1 MFQLLGLAVLRT
13 ALPAEGWFRLSVNRS
28 KNHSVHVASGS
39 GSDWFKPER
48 VLLVRQQAFRSAIS
62 EDFTEIQG
70 LAVAAGSQVVCHI
83 SAVRKIP
90 HPATFLGSGKVLEIT
105 ELVKKLAVDVV
116 ILDHNATPVQE
127 RNLEQA
133 FHCRVIDRT
142 RLILDIFALRARTS
156 EGKLQVELA
165 QLNHLATRLVRG
177 WTHLERQRGG
187 LGLRGPGETQLET
200 DRRLI
205 GRRIRTLGRKL
216 EKVRLQRTLRRNQ
229 RDRVPIPTV
238 AIVGYTNAG
247 KTTLFNALSG
257 ASGLVVDQLFA
268 TLDPMMRRLDISGYG
283 PVIVSDTVGFI
294 SRLPHELVDA
304 FHSTLEEVSASQLL
318 LHVID
323 LLDPEITERV
333 EQVERVLDAIG
344 AGDIPRL
351 RVYNKAD
358 LIEASS
364 FRSLANGGSHRGL
377 RISASTGKG
386 LKELIETVGALL
398 GSDRERRMLK
408 IPSDRPRLRAAVYR
422 IAEVADEKVDA
433 EGNWWLE
440 LLVDAVAV
448 GRLES
453 QEQFQTG
460 WWQAFGKESTRL
472 NVII

>member
-1 MFQLLGLAVLRT
+1 M
-13 ALPAEGWFRLSVNRS
+13 
-28 KNHSVHVASGS
+28 ASGFD
-39 GSDWFKPER
+39 SDRIKSER
-48 VLLVRQQAFRSAIS
+48 VLLVRQQTFRLAVS
-62 EDFTEIQG
+62 EDFAEIEG
-70 LAVAAGSQVVCHI
+70 LAVAAGSQVVAHI

-90 HPATFLGSGKVLEIT
+90 HPATFLGSGKVLEIS
-105 ELVKKLAVDVV
+105 ELVDKLAVDVV

-216 EKVRLQRTLRRNQ
+216 EKVRLQRALRRNQ

-333 EQVERVLDAIG
+333 GQVERVLDAIG

-364 FRSLANGGSHRGL
+364 FRSFVNGSSDRGL

-386 LKELIETVGALL
+386 LEELIETVGALL

>member
-1 MFQLLGLAVLRT
+1 M
-13 ALPAEGWFRLSVNRS
+13 
-28 KNHSVHVASGS
+28 ASGFD
-39 GSDWFKPER
+39 SDQIKSER
-48 VLLVRQQAFRSAIS
+48 VLLVRQQTFRLAVS
-62 EDFTEIQG
+62 EDFTEIEG
-70 LAVAAGSQVVCHI
+70 LAVAAGSQVVAHI
-83 SAVRKIP
+83 SAVRKLP
-90 HPATFLGSGKVLEIT
+90 HPATFLGSGKVLEIS
-105 ELVKKLAVDVV
+105 ELVDKLAVDVV

-133 FHCRVIDRT
+133 LHCRVVDRT

-216 EKVRLQRTLRRNQ
+216 EKVRLQRALRRNQ

-364 FRSLANGGSHRGL
+364 FRSFVNGSSHRGL

-386 LKELIETVGALL
+386 LEELVETVGALL

>member
-1 MFQLLGLAVLRT
+1 M
-13 ALPAEGWFRLSVNRS
+13 
-28 KNHSVHVASGS
+28 ASGFD
-39 GSDWFKPER
+39 SDRIKSER
-48 VLLVRQQAFRSAIS
+48 VLLVRQQTFRLAVS
-62 EDFTEIQG
+62 EDFTEIEG
-70 LAVAAGSQVVCHI
+70 LAVAAGSQVVAHI

-90 HPATFLGSGKVLEIT
+90 HPATFLGSGKVLEIS
-105 ELVKKLAVDVV
+105 ELVDKLAVDVV

-216 EKVRLQRTLRRNQ
+216 EKVRLQRALRRNQ

-364 FRSLANGGSHRGL
+364 FRSFVNGSSHRGL

-386 LKELIETVGALL
+386 LEELVETVGALL

>member
-1 MFQLLGLAVLRT
+1 M
-13 ALPAEGWFRLSVNRS
+13 
-28 KNHSVHVASGS
+28 ASGFD
-39 GSDWFKPER
+39 SDRIKSER
-48 VLLVRQQAFRSAIS
+48 VLLVRQQTFRLAVS
-62 EDFTEIQG
+62 EDFTEIEG
-70 LAVAAGSQVVCHI
+70 LAVAAGSQVVAHI

-90 HPATFLGSGKVLEIT
+90 HPATFLGSGKVLEIS
-105 ELVKKLAVDVV
+105 ELVDKLAVDVV

-216 EKVRLQRTLRRNQ
+216 EKVRLQRALRRNQ

-333 EQVERVLDAIG
+333 GQVERVLDAIG

-364 FRSLANGGSHRGL
+364 FRSFVNGGSHRGL

-386 LKELIETVGALL
+386 LEELVETVGALL

-472 NVII
+472 NVIICPENWPLQIRCSW

>member
-1 MFQLLGLAVLRT
+1 
-13 ALPAEGWFRLSVNRS
+13 
-28 KNHSVHVASGS
+28 VASGFD
-39 GSDWFKPER
+39 SDRIKSER
-48 VLLVRQQAFRSAIS
+48 VLMVRQQTFRLAVS
-62 EDFTEIQG
+62 EDFTEIEG
-70 LAVAAGSQVVCHI
+70 LAVAAGSQVVAHI

-90 HPATFLGSGKVLEIT
+90 HPATFLGSGKVVEIS
-105 ELVKKLAVDVV
+105 ELVDKLAVDVV

-216 EKVRLQRTLRRNQ
+216 EKVRLQRALRRNQ

-364 FRSLANGGSHRGL
+364 FRSFVNGSSHRGL

-386 LKELIETVGALL
+386 LEELVETVGALL

>member
-1 MFQLLGLAVLRT
+1 
-13 ALPAEGWFRLSVNRS
+13 
-28 KNHSVHVASGS
+28 VASGFD
-39 GSDWFKPER
+39 SDRIKSER
-48 VLLVRQQAFRSAIS
+48 VLLVRQQTFRLAVS
-62 EDFTEIQG
+62 EDFTEIEG
-70 LAVAAGSQVVCHI
+70 LAVAAGSQVVAHI

-90 HPATFLGSGKVLEIT
+90 HPATFLGSGKVLEIS
-105 ELVKKLAVDVV
+105 ELVDKLAVDVV

-165 QLNHLATRLVRG
+165 QLSHLATRLVRG

-216 EKVRLQRTLRRNQ
+216 EKVRLQRALRRNQ

-364 FRSLANGGSHRGL
+364 FRSFVNGSSDRGL

-386 LKELIETVGALL
+386 LEELVETVGALL

>member
-1 MFQLLGLAVLRT
+1 M
-13 ALPAEGWFRLSVNRS
+13 
-28 KNHSVHVASGS
+28 ASGFD
-39 GSDWFKPER
+39 SDRIKSER
-48 VLLVRQQAFRSAIS
+48 VLLVRQQTFRLAVS
-62 EDFTEIQG
+62 EDFTEIEG
-70 LAVAAGSQVVCHI
+70 LAVAAGSQVVAHI

-90 HPATFLGSGKVLEIT
+90 HPATFLGSGKVLEIS
-105 ELVKKLAVDVV
+105 ELVDKLAVDVV

-364 FRSLANGGSHRGL
+364 FRSFVNGSSHRGL

-386 LKELIETVGALL
+386 LEELVETVGALL

-460 WWQAFGKESTRL
+460 WWQAFGKESTRR

>member
-1 MFQLLGLAVLRT
+1 M
-13 ALPAEGWFRLSVNRS
+13 
-28 KNHSVHVASGS
+28 ASGFD
-39 GSDWFKPER
+39 SDRIKSER
-48 VLLVRQQAFRSAIS
+48 VLLVRQQTFRLAVS
-62 EDFTEIQG
+62 EDFTEIEG
-70 LAVAAGSQVVCHI
+70 LAVAAGSQVVAHI

-90 HPATFLGSGKVLEIT
+90 HPATFLGSGKVVEIS
-105 ELVKKLAVDVV
+105 ELVDKLAVDVV

-216 EKVRLQRTLRRNQ
+216 EKVRLQRALRRNQ

-333 EQVERVLDAIG
+333 GQVERVLDAIG

-364 FRSLANGGSHRGL
+364 FRSFVNGSSDRGL

-386 LKELIETVGALL
+386 LEELVETVGALL

-460 WWQAFGKESTRL
+460 WWQTFGKESTRL

>member
-1 MFQLLGLAVLRT
+1 M
-13 ALPAEGWFRLSVNRS
+13 
-28 KNHSVHVASGS
+28 ASGFD
-39 GSDWFKPER
+39 SDRIKSER
-48 VLLVRQQAFRSAIS
+48 VLLVRQQTFRLAVS
-62 EDFTEIQG
+62 EDFTEIEG
-70 LAVAAGSQVVCHI
+70 LAVAAGSQVVAHI

-90 HPATFLGSGKVLEIT
+90 HPATFLGSGKVLEIS
-105 ELVKKLAVDVV
+105 ELVDKLAVDVV

-216 EKVRLQRTLRRNQ
+216 EKVRQQRALRRNQ

-333 EQVERVLDAIG
+333 GQVERVLDAIG

-364 FRSLANGGSHRGL
+364 IRSFVNGSSDRGL

-386 LKELIETVGALL
+386 LEELVETVGALL

>member
-1 MFQLLGLAVLRT
+1 M
-13 ALPAEGWFRLSVNRS
+13 
-28 KNHSVHVASGS
+28 ASGFD
-39 GSDWFKPER
+39 SDRIKSER
-48 VLLVRQQAFRSAIS
+48 VLLVRQQTFRLAVS
-62 EDFTEIQG
+62 EDFTEIEG
-70 LAVAAGSQVVCHI
+70 LAVAAGSQVVAHI

-90 HPATFLGSGKVLEIT
+90 HPATFLGSGKVLEIS
-105 ELVKKLAVDVV
+105 ELVDKLAVDVV

-216 EKVRLQRTLRRNQ
+216 EKVRLQRALRRNQ

-364 FRSLANGGSHRGL
+364 FRSFVDGSRHRGL

-386 LKELIETVGALL
+386 LEELVETVGALL

-460 WWQAFGKESTRL
+460 WWQAFGKESARL

>member
-1 MFQLLGLAVLRT
+1 
-13 ALPAEGWFRLSVNRS
+13 
-28 KNHSVHVASGS
+28 VASGFD
-39 GSDWFKPER
+39 SDRIKSER
-48 VLLVRQQAFRSAIS
+48 VLLVRQQAFRLAVS
-62 EDFTEIQG
+62 EDFTEIEG
-70 LAVAAGSQVVCHI
+70 LAIAAGSQVVAHI

-90 HPATFLGSGKVLEIT
+90 HPATFLGSGKVLEIS
-105 ELVKKLAVDVV
+105 ELVDKLAVDVV

-216 EKVRLQRTLRRNQ
+216 EKVRLQRALRRNQ

-358 LIEASS
+358 LVEASS
-364 FRSLANGGSHRGL
+364 FRSFVNGSRHRGL

-386 LKELIETVGALL
+386 LKELVETVGALL

-453 QEQFQTG
+453 QEQFQSG
-460 WWQAFGKESTRL
+460 WWQAFENDSTRL

>member
-1 MFQLLGLAVLRT
+1 
-13 ALPAEGWFRLSVNRS
+13 
-28 KNHSVHVASGS
+28 VASGFD
-39 GSDWFKPER
+39 SDRIKSER
-48 VLLVRQQAFRSAIS
+48 VLLVRQQTFRLAVS
-62 EDFTEIQG
+62 EDFAEIEG
-70 LAVAAGSQVVCHI
+70 LAVAAGSQVVAHI

-90 HPATFLGSGKVLEIT
+90 HPATFLGSGKVLEIS
-105 ELVKKLAVDVV
+105 ELVDKLAVDVV

-216 EKVRLQRTLRRNQ
+216 EKVRLQRALRRNQ

-333 EQVERVLDAIG
+333 GQVERVLDAIG

-364 FRSLANGGSHRGL
+364 FRSFVNGSSDRGL

-386 LKELIETVGALL
+386 LEELIETVGALL

>member
-1 MFQLLGLAVLRT
+1 M
-13 ALPAEGWFRLSVNRS
+13 
-28 KNHSVHVASGS
+28 ASGFD
-39 GSDWFKPER
+39 SDRIKSER
-48 VLLVRQQAFRSAIS
+48 VLLVRQQTFRLAVS
-62 EDFTEIQG
+62 EDFTEIEG
-70 LAVAAGSQVVCHI
+70 LAVAAGSQVVAHI

-90 HPATFLGSGKVLEIT
+90 HPATFLGSGKVLEIS
-105 ELVKKLAVDVV
+105 ELVDKLAVDVV

-216 EKVRLQRTLRRNQ
+216 EKVRLQRALRRNQ

-364 FRSLANGGSHRGL
+364 FRSFVNGGSHRGL

-386 LKELIETVGALL
+386 LEELVETVGALL

-460 WWQAFGKESTRL
+460 WWQAFGKESARL

>member
-1 MFQLLGLAVLRT
+1 M
-13 ALPAEGWFRLSVNRS
+13 
-28 KNHSVHVASGS
+28 ASGFD
-39 GSDWFKPER
+39 SDQIKSER
-48 VLLVRQQAFRSAIS
+48 VLLVRQQTFRLAVS
-62 EDFTEIQG
+62 EDFTEIEG
-70 LAVAAGSQVVCHI
+70 LAVAAGSQVVAHI

-90 HPATFLGSGKVLEIT
+90 HPATFLGSGKVLEIS
-105 ELVKKLAVDVV
+105 ELVDKLAVDVV

-142 RLILDIFALRARTS
+142 RLILDLFALRARTS

-216 EKVRLQRTLRRNQ
+216 EKVRLQRALRRNQ

-364 FRSLANGGSHRGL
+364 FRSFVNGSSHRGL

-386 LKELIETVGALL
+386 LEELVETVGALL

-472 NVII
+472 KVII

>member
-1 MFQLLGLAVLRT
+1 M
-13 ALPAEGWFRLSVNRS
+13 
-28 KNHSVHVASGS
+28 ASGFD
-39 GSDWFKPER
+39 SDRIKSER
-48 VLLVRQQAFRSAIS
+48 VLLVRQQTSRLAVP
-62 EDFTEIQG
+62 EDFTEIEG
-70 LAVAAGSQVVCHI
+70 LAVAAGSQVVAHI

-90 HPATFLGSGKVLEIT
+90 HPATFLGSGKVLEIS
-105 ELVKKLAVDVV
+105 ELVDKLAVDVV

-216 EKVRLQRTLRRNQ
+216 EKVRLQRALRRNQ

-364 FRSLANGGSHRGL
+364 FRSFVNGSSHRGL

-386 LKELIETVGALL
+386 LEELVETVGALL

>member
-1 MFQLLGLAVLRT
+1 M
-13 ALPAEGWFRLSVNRS
+13 
-28 KNHSVHVASGS
+28 ASGS
-39 GSDWFKPER
+39 DSDLFKSER
-48 VLLVRQQAFRSAIS
+48 VLLVRQQTFRLAVS
-62 EDFTEIQG
+62 EDFTEIDG
-70 LAVAAGSQVVCHI
+70 LAVAAGSQVVAHI

-90 HPATFLGSGKVLEIT
+90 HPATFLGSGKVVEIS
-105 ELVKKLAVDVV
+105 ELVDKLAVDVV

-216 EKVRLQRTLRRNQ
+216 EKVRLQRALRRNQ

-364 FRSLANGGSHRGL
+364 FRSFVNGSSHRGL

-386 LKELIETVGALL
+386 LEELVETVGALL

>member
-1 MFQLLGLAVLRT
+1 M
-13 ALPAEGWFRLSVNRS
+13 
-28 KNHSVHVASGS
+28 ASGFD
-39 GSDWFKPER
+39 SDRIKSER
-48 VLLVRQQAFRSAIS
+48 VLLVRQQTFRLAVS
-62 EDFTEIQG
+62 EDFTEIEG
-70 LAVAAGSQVVCHI
+70 LAVAAGSQVVAHI

-90 HPATFLGSGKVLEIT
+90 HPATFLGSGKVLEIS
-105 ELVKKLAVDVV
+105 ELVDKLAVDVV

-216 EKVRLQRTLRRNQ
+216 EKVRLQRALRRNQ

-333 EQVERVLDAIG
+333 GQVERVLDAIG

-364 FRSLANGGSHRGL
+364 FRSFVNGGSHRGL

-386 LKELIETVGALL
+386 LEELVETVGALL

>member
-1 MFQLLGLAVLRT
+1 M
-13 ALPAEGWFRLSVNRS
+13 
-28 KNHSVHVASGS
+28 ASGS
-39 GSDWFKPER
+39 DSDRFKSER
-48 VLLVRQQAFRSAIS
+48 VLLVRQQTFRLAVP
-62 EDFTEIQG
+62 EDFTEIDG
-70 LAVAAGSQVVCHI
+70 LAVAAGSQVVAHI

-105 ELVKKLAVDVV
+105 ELVDKLAVDVV

-216 EKVRLQRTLRRNQ
+216 EKVRLQRALRRNQ

-364 FRSLANGGSHRGL
+364 FRSFVNGSSHRGL

-386 LKELIETVGALL
+386 LEELVETVGALL

>member
-1 MFQLLGLAVLRT
+1 M
-13 ALPAEGWFRLSVNRS
+13 
-28 KNHSVHVASGS
+28 ASGFD
-39 GSDWFKPER
+39 SDRIKSER
-48 VLLVRQQAFRSAIS
+48 VLLVRQQTFRLAVS
-62 EDFTEIQG
+62 EDFTEIEG
-70 LAVAAGSQVVCHI
+70 LAVAAGSQVVAHI

-90 HPATFLGSGKVLEIT
+90 HPATFLGSGKVLEIS
-105 ELVKKLAVDVV
+105 ELVDKLAVDVV

-216 EKVRLQRTLRRNQ
+216 EKVRLQRALRRNQ

-364 FRSLANGGSHRGL
+364 FRSFVNGSSDRGL

-386 LKELIETVGALL
+386 LEELIETVGALL

>member
-1 MFQLLGLAVLRT
+1 M
-13 ALPAEGWFRLSVNRS
+13 
-28 KNHSVHVASGS
+28 ASGFD
-39 GSDWFKPER
+39 SDRIKSER
-48 VLLVRQQAFRSAIS
+48 VLLVRQQTFRLAVS
-62 EDFTEIQG
+62 EDFTEIEG
-70 LAVAAGSQVVCHI
+70 LAVAAGSQVVAHI

-90 HPATFLGSGKVLEIT
+90 HPATFLGSGKVLEIS
-105 ELVKKLAVDVV
+105 ELVDKLAVDVV

-216 EKVRLQRTLRRNQ
+216 EKVRLQRALRRNQ

-304 FHSTLEEVSASQLL
+304 FHSTLEEVSGSQLL

-364 FRSLANGGSHRGL
+364 FRSFVNGSSDRGL

-386 LKELIETVGALL
+386 LEELVETVGALL

>member
-1 MFQLLGLAVLRT
+1 M
-13 ALPAEGWFRLSVNRS
+13 
-28 KNHSVHVASGS
+28 
-39 GSDWFKPER
+39 
-48 VLLVRQQAFRSAIS
+48 
-62 EDFTEIQG
+62 
-70 LAVAAGSQVVCHI
+70 
-83 SAVRKIP
+83 
-90 HPATFLGSGKVLEIT
+90 GSGKVLEIS
-105 ELVKKLAVDVV
+105 ELVDKLAVDVV

-216 EKVRLQRTLRRNQ
+216 EKVRLQRALRRNQ

-364 FRSLANGGSHRGL
+364 FRSFVNGSSHRGL

-386 LKELIETVGALL
+386 LEELVETVGALL

>member
-1 MFQLLGLAVLRT
+1 M
-13 ALPAEGWFRLSVNRS
+13 
-28 KNHSVHVASGS
+28 ASGFD
-39 GSDWFKPER
+39 SDRIKSER
-48 VLLVRQQAFRSAIS
+48 VLLVRQQTFRLAVS
-62 EDFTEIQG
+62 EDFTEIEG
-70 LAVAAGSQVVCHI
+70 LAVAAGSQVVAHI

-90 HPATFLGSGKVLEIT
+90 HPATFLGSGKVVEIS
-105 ELVKKLAVDVV
+105 ELVDKLAVDVV

-216 EKVRLQRTLRRNQ
+216 EKVRLQRALRRNQ

-257 ASGLVVDQLFA
+257 ASGLVVNQLFA

-304 FHSTLEEVSASQLL
+304 FHSTLEEVGASQLL

-364 FRSLANGGSHRGL
+364 FRSFVNGSSHRGL

-386 LKELIETVGALL
+386 LEELVETVGALL

>member
-1 MFQLLGLAVLRT
+1 M
-13 ALPAEGWFRLSVNRS
+13 
-28 KNHSVHVASGS
+28 ASGFD
-39 GSDWFKPER
+39 SDRIKSER
-48 VLLVRQQAFRSAIS
+48 VLLVRQQTFRLAVS
-62 EDFTEIQG
+62 EDFTEIEG
-70 LAVAAGSQVVCHI
+70 LAVAAGSQVVAHI

-90 HPATFLGSGKVLEIT
+90 HPATFLGSGKVVEIS
-105 ELVKKLAVDVV
+105 ELVDKLAVDVV

-205 GRRIRTLGRKL
+205 GRRIKTLGRKL
-216 EKVRLQRTLRRNQ
+216 EKVRQQRALRRNQ

-268 TLDPMMRRLDISGYG
+268 TLDPMMRRLDIRGYG

-333 EQVERVLDAIG
+333 GQVERVLDAIG

-364 FRSLANGGSHRGL
+364 FRSFVNGSSDRGL

-386 LKELIETVGALL
+386 LEELVETVGALL

>member
-1 MFQLLGLAVLRT
+1 M
-13 ALPAEGWFRLSVNRS
+13 
-28 KNHSVHVASGS
+28 ASGFD
-39 GSDWFKPER
+39 SDRIKSER
-48 VLLVRQQAFRSAIS
+48 VLLVRQQTFRLAVS
-62 EDFTEIQG
+62 EDFTEIEG
-70 LAVAAGSQVVCHI
+70 LAVAAGSQVVAHI

-90 HPATFLGSGKVLEIT
+90 HPATFLGSGKVLEIS
-105 ELVKKLAVDVV
+105 ELVDKLAVDVV

-216 EKVRLQRTLRRNQ
+216 EKVRLQRALRRNQ

-333 EQVERVLDAIG
+333 GQVERVLDAIG

-364 FRSLANGGSHRGL
+364 IRSFVNGSSDRGL

-386 LKELIETVGALL
+386 LEERVETVGALL

>member
-1 MFQLLGLAVLRT
+1 MFQSLDLAVLPT

-39 GSDWFKPER
+39 GSHWFKPER

-70 LAVAAGSQVVCHI
+70 LAVAAGSLVVCHI

-216 EKVRLQRTLRRNQ
+216 EKVRLQRALRRNQ

-364 FRSLANGGSHRGL
+364 FRSFVNGGSHRGL

-386 LKELIETVGALL
+386 LEELVETVGALL

>member
-1 MFQLLGLAVLRT
+1 M
-13 ALPAEGWFRLSVNRS
+13 
-28 KNHSVHVASGS
+28 ASGFD
-39 GSDWFKPER
+39 SDQIKSER
-48 VLLVRQQAFRSAIS
+48 VLLVRQQTFRLAVS
-62 EDFTEIQG
+62 EDFTEIEG
-70 LAVAAGSQVVCHI
+70 LAVAAGSQVVAHI

-90 HPATFLGSGKVLEIT
+90 HPATFLGSGKVLEIS
-105 ELVKKLAVDVV
+105 ELVDKLAVDVV

-216 EKVRLQRTLRRNQ
+216 EKVRLQRALRRNQ

-364 FRSLANGGSHRGL
+364 FRSFVNDSSHRGL

-386 LKELIETVGALL
+386 LEELVETVGALL

>member
-1 MFQLLGLAVLRT
+1 
-13 ALPAEGWFRLSVNRS
+13 
-28 KNHSVHVASGS
+28 VASGFD
-39 GSDWFKPER
+39 SDRIKSER
-48 VLLVRQQAFRSAIS
+48 VLLVRQQAFRLAVS
-62 EDFTEIQG
+62 EDFTEIEG
-70 LAVAAGSQVVCHI
+70 LAVAAGSQVVAHI

-90 HPATFLGSGKVLEIT
+90 HPATFLGSGKVLEIS
-105 ELVKKLAVDVV
+105 ELVDKLAVDVV

-216 EKVRLQRTLRRNQ
+216 EKVRLQRALRRNQ

-364 FRSLANGGSHRGL
+364 FRSFVNGGSHRGL

-386 LKELIETVGALL
+386 LEELVETVGALL

>member
-1 MFQLLGLAVLRT
+1 M
-13 ALPAEGWFRLSVNRS
+13 
-28 KNHSVHVASGS
+28 ASGS
-39 GSDWFKPER
+39 GSDWCKPER

-62 EDFTEIQG
+62 EDFAEIQG
-70 LAVAAGSQVVCHI
+70 LAVAAGSQVVSHI

-133 FHCRVIDRT
+133 LHCRVIDRT

-216 EKVRLQRTLRRNQ
+216 EKVRLQRALRRNQ

-333 EQVERVLDAIG
+333 GQVERVLDAIG

-364 FRSLANGGSHRGL
+364 IRSFVNGSSDRGL

-386 LKELIETVGALL
+386 LEELVETVGALL

>member
-1 MFQLLGLAVLRT
+1 MFI
-13 ALPAEGWFRLSVNRS
+13 
-28 KNHSVHVASGS
+28 
-39 GSDWFKPER
+39 R
-48 VLLVRQQAFRSAIS
+48 VR
-62 EDFTEIQG
+62 
-70 LAVAAGSQVVCHI
+70 
-83 SAVRKIP
+83 
-90 HPATFLGSGKVLEIT
+90 
-105 ELVKKLAVDVV
+105 
-116 ILDHNATPVQE
+116 
-127 RNLEQA
+127 
-133 FHCRVIDRT
+133 
-142 RLILDIFALRARTS
+142 
-156 EGKLQVELA
+156 
-165 QLNHLATRLVRG
+165 VRG

-216 EKVRLQRTLRRNQ
+216 EKVRLQRALRRNQ

-304 FHSTLEEVSASQLL
+304 FHSTLEEVSGSQLL

-333 EQVERVLDAIG
+333 EQVERVLDDIG

-358 LIEASS
+358 LIDDSS
-364 FRSLANGGSHRGL
+364 VRSLVNGSRHRGL

-386 LKELIETVGALL
+386 LEELVETVGALL

-408 IPSDRPRLRAAVYR
+408 IPSDRPRLRAAAYR
-422 IAEVADEKVDA
+422 IAEVADEKIDP

-460 WWQAFGKESTRL
+460 LWQAFGKDSTRL
-472 NVII
+472 KVTS

>member
-1 MFQLLGLAVLRT
+1 M
-13 ALPAEGWFRLSVNRS
+13 
-28 KNHSVHVASGS
+28 ASGFD
-39 GSDWFKPER
+39 SDQIKSER
-48 VLLVRQQAFRSAIS
+48 VLLVRQQTFRLAVS
-62 EDFTEIQG
+62 EDFTEIEG
-70 LAVAAGSQVVCHI
+70 LAVAAGSQVVAHI

-90 HPATFLGSGKVLEIT
+90 HPATFLGSGKVLEIS
-105 ELVKKLAVDVV
+105 ELVDKLAVDVV

-216 EKVRLQRTLRRNQ
+216 EKVRLQRALRRNQ

-364 FRSLANGGSHRGL
+364 FRSFVNGSSHRGL

-386 LKELIETVGALL
+386 LEELVETVGALL

-460 WWQAFGKESTRL
+460 WWQTFGKESTRL

>member
-1 MFQLLGLAVLRT
+1 M
-13 ALPAEGWFRLSVNRS
+13 NRS
-28 KNHSVHVASGS
+28 KGHSVHVASGFD
-39 GSDWFKPER
+39 SDRIKSER
-48 VLLVRQQAFRSAIS
+48 VLLVRQQTFRLAVS
-62 EDFTEIQG
+62 EDFTEIEG
-70 LAVAAGSQVVCHI
+70 LAVAAGSQVVAHI

-90 HPATFLGSGKVLEIT
+90 HPATFLGSGKVVEIS
-105 ELVKKLAVDVV
+105 ELVDKLAVDVV

-216 EKVRLQRTLRRNQ
+216 EKVRLQRALRRNQ

-364 FRSLANGGSHRGL
+364 FRSFVNGSSDRGL

-386 LKELIETVGALL
+386 LEELVETVGALL

>member
-1 MFQLLGLAVLRT
+1 M
-13 ALPAEGWFRLSVNRS
+13 
-28 KNHSVHVASGS
+28 ASGFD
-39 GSDWFKPER
+39 SDQIKSER
-48 VLLVRQQAFRSAIS
+48 VLLVRQQTFRLAVS
-62 EDFTEIQG
+62 EDFTEIEG
-70 LAVAAGSQVVCHI
+70 LAVAAGSQVVAHI

-90 HPATFLGSGKVLEIT
+90 HPATFLGSGKVLEIS
-105 ELVKKLAVDVV
+105 ELVDKLAVDVV

-216 EKVRLQRTLRRNQ
+216 EKVRLQRALRRNQ

-257 ASGLVVDQLFA
+257 ASGLVVNQLFA

-364 FRSLANGGSHRGL
+364 FRSFVNGGSHRGL

-386 LKELIETVGALL
+386 LEELVETVGALL

-460 WWQAFGKESTRL
+460 WWQAFGNDSTRL

>member
-1 MFQLLGLAVLRT
+1 M
-13 ALPAEGWFRLSVNRS
+13 
-28 KNHSVHVASGS
+28 ASGS

-90 HPATFLGSGKVLEIT
+90 HPATFFGSGKVLEIT

-133 FHCRVIDRT
+133 LHCRVIDRT

-216 EKVRLQRTLRRNQ
+216 EKVRLQRALRRNQ

-333 EQVERVLDAIG
+333 GQVERVLDAIG

-364 FRSLANGGSHRGL
+364 FRSFVNGSSDRGL

-386 LKELIETVGALL
+386 LEELVETVGALL

>member
-1 MFQLLGLAVLRT
+1 M
-13 ALPAEGWFRLSVNRS
+13 
-28 KNHSVHVASGS
+28 ASGFD
-39 GSDWFKPER
+39 SDRIKSER
-48 VLLVRQQAFRSAIS
+48 VLLVRQQTFRLAVS
-62 EDFTEIQG
+62 EDFTEIEG
-70 LAVAAGSQVVCHI
+70 LAVAAGSQVVAHI

-90 HPATFLGSGKVLEIT
+90 HPATFLGSGKVLEIS
-105 ELVKKLAVDVV
+105 ELVDKLAVDVV

-216 EKVRLQRTLRRNQ
+216 EKVRLQRALRRNQ

-333 EQVERVLDAIG
+333 GQVERVLDAIG

-364 FRSLANGGSHRGL
+364 FRSFVNGSSHRGL

-386 LKELIETVGALL
+386 LEELVETVGALL

>member
-1 MFQLLGLAVLRT
+1 
-13 ALPAEGWFRLSVNRS
+13 
-28 KNHSVHVASGS
+28 VASGFD
-39 GSDWFKPER
+39 SDRIKSER
-48 VLLVRQQAFRSAIS
+48 VLLVRQQTFRLAVS
-62 EDFTEIQG
+62 EDFTEIEG
-70 LAVAAGSQVVCHI
+70 LAVAAGSQVVAHI

-90 HPATFLGSGKVLEIT
+90 HPATFLGSGKVLEIS
-105 ELVKKLAVDVV
+105 ELVDKLAVDVV

-216 EKVRLQRTLRRNQ
+216 EKVRQQRALRRNQ

-333 EQVERVLDAIG
+333 GQVERVLDAIG

-358 LIEASS
+358 LIETSS
-364 FRSLANGGSHRGL
+364 LRSFVNGSSDRGL

-386 LKELIETVGALL
+386 LEELVETVGALL

>member
-1 MFQLLGLAVLRT
+1 M
-13 ALPAEGWFRLSVNRS
+13 
-28 KNHSVHVASGS
+28 ASGFD
-39 GSDWFKPER
+39 SDRIKSER
-48 VLLVRQQAFRSAIS
+48 VLLVRQQTFRLAVS
-62 EDFTEIQG
+62 EDFTEIEG
-70 LAVAAGSQVVCHI
+70 LAVAAGSQVVAHI

-90 HPATFLGSGKVLEIT
+90 HPATFLGSGKVLEIS
-105 ELVKKLAVDVV
+105 ELVDKLAVDVV

-216 EKVRLQRTLRRNQ
+216 EKVRLQRALRRNQ

-364 FRSLANGGSHRGL
+364 FRSLVNGGSHRGL

-386 LKELIETVGALL
+386 LEELIETVGALL

>member
-1 MFQLLGLAVLRT
+1 LLQLVGRSVLWT
-13 ALPAEGWFRLSVNRS
+13 ASPIEGWFNLSGNQS
-28 KNHSVHVASGS
+28 KSHLVHETSS
-39 GSDWFKPER
+39 SDSDWRKTER
-48 VLLVRQQAFRSAIS
+48 VLLVRQQASRSATS
-62 EDFTEIQG
+62 EDFTEIEG
-70 LAVAAGSQVVCHI
+70 LAVAAGSLVVSHI

-90 HPATFLGSGKVLEIT
+90 HPATFLGSGKVLEIVD
-105 ELVKKLAVDVV
+105 LVNALAVDVV
-116 ILDHNATPVQE
+116 ILDHDATPVQE

-205 GRRIRTLGRKL
+205 GRRIKTLGRKL
-216 EKVRLQRTLRRNQ
+216 EKVRLQRALRRNQ

-238 AIVGYTNAG
+238 AIVSYTNAG

-364 FRSLANGGSHRGL
+364 FRSFVNGSSHRGL

-386 LKELIETVGALL
+386 LEELVETVGALL

-422 IAEVADEKVDA
+422 IAEVADEQVDA

-453 QEQFQTG
+453 QEHFQIG
-460 WWQAFGKESTRL
+460 WWQAFRQDSTRHD
-472 NVII
+472 

>member
-1 MFQLLGLAVLRT
+1 M
-13 ALPAEGWFRLSVNRS
+13 
-28 KNHSVHVASGS
+28 ASGFD
-39 GSDWFKPER
+39 SDRIKSER
-48 VLLVRQQAFRSAIS
+48 VLLVRQQTFRLAVS
-62 EDFTEIQG
+62 EDFTEIEG
-70 LAVAAGSQVVCHI
+70 LAVAAGSQVVAHI

-90 HPATFLGSGKVLEIT
+90 HPATFLGSGKVVEIS
-105 ELVKKLAVDVV
+105 ELVDKLAVDVV

-216 EKVRLQRTLRRNQ
+216 EKVRLQRALRRNQ

-257 ASGLVVDQLFA
+257 ANGLVVDQLFA

-364 FRSLANGGSHRGL
+364 FRSFVNGSSDRGL

-386 LKELIETVGALL
+386 LEELVETVGALL
-398 GSDRERRMLK
+398 GSDRQRRMLK

>member
-1 MFQLLGLAVLRT
+1 M
-13 ALPAEGWFRLSVNRS
+13 
-28 KNHSVHVASGS
+28 ASGFD
-39 GSDWFKPER
+39 SDRIKSER
-48 VLLVRQQAFRSAIS
+48 VLLVRQQTFRLAVS
-62 EDFTEIQG
+62 EDFTEIEG
-70 LAVAAGSQVVCHI
+70 LAVAAGSQVVAHI

-90 HPATFLGSGKVLEIT
+90 HPATFLGSGKVLEIS
-105 ELVKKLAVDVV
+105 EQVDKLAVDVV

-216 EKVRLQRTLRRNQ
+216 EKVRLQRALRRNQ

-364 FRSLANGGSHRGL
+364 FRSFVNGSSDRGL

-386 LKELIETVGALL
+386 LEELVETVGALL

>member
-1 MFQLLGLAVLRT
+1 M
-13 ALPAEGWFRLSVNRS
+13 
-28 KNHSVHVASGS
+28 ASGFD
-39 GSDWFKPER
+39 SDRIKSER
-48 VLLVRQQAFRSAIS
+48 VLLVRQQAFRLAVSG
-62 EDFTEIQG
+62 DFTEIEG
-70 LAVAAGSQVVCHI
+70 LAVAAGSQVVAHI

-90 HPATFLGSGKVLEIT
+90 HPATFLGSGKVLEIS
-105 ELVKKLAVDVV
+105 ELVDKLAVDVV

-216 EKVRLQRTLRRNQ
+216 EKVRLQRALRRNQ

-386 LKELIETVGALL
+386 LEELVETMGALL

-408 IPSDRPRLRAAVYR
+408 IPSDKPRLRAAVYR